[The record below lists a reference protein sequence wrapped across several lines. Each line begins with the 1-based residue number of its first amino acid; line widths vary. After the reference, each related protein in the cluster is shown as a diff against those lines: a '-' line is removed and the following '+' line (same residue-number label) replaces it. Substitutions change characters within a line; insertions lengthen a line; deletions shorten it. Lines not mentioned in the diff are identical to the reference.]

1 MNIHNLCLPIS
12 SNNKHIFDAIDAEFL
27 SVFYAQKISHL
38 IYRQRNLNKSVIQIE
53 NNFYSL
59 LKEYFNNSDYSLK
72 RKLSDNM
79 ELLCLYFLGLMK
91 SCLFNKKSEKGF
103 LNDIDLSN
111 YFRLRLLKTSIEDII
126 VFIYPRIYLLDNCI
140 EIKEGD
146 FPEIINANLD
156 SLNNGTLFLVDNGFY
171 LSLYCTKNIKSSICK
186 DVFNANSFGEIN
198 YREVNE
204 NNIFDGENAYGEYK
218 IKIREIIDNIR
229 SGKGLF
235 QDLIFVFEGFNDEKF
250 IKEILIENNFNKNFP
265 YNFLITFMI

>member
-1 MNIHNLCLPIS
+1 
-12 SNNKHIFDAIDAEFL
+12 
-27 SVFYAQKISHL
+27 
-38 IYRQRNLNKSVIQIE
+38 
-53 NNFYSL
+53 
-59 LKEYFNNSDYSLK
+59 
-72 RKLSDNM
+72 
-79 ELLCLYFLGLMK
+79 
-91 SCLFNKKSEKGF
+91 
-103 LNDIDLSN
+103 
-111 YFRLRLLKTSIEDII
+111 

-140 EIKEGD
+140 QFKEGD

-235 QDLIFVFEGFNDEKF
+235 QDLIFAFDGFNDEKF
-250 IKEILIENNFNKNFP
+250 IKESLIENNFNKNFP
-265 YNFLITFMI
+265 YNFNHFYDIIITGNLI

>member
-1 MNIHNLCLPIS
+1 
-12 SNNKHIFDAIDAEFL
+12 
-27 SVFYAQKISHL
+27 
-38 IYRQRNLNKSVIQIE
+38 
-53 NNFYSL
+53 
-59 LKEYFNNSDYSLK
+59 
-72 RKLSDNM
+72 
-79 ELLCLYFLGLMK
+79 MK

-186 DVFNANSFGEIN
+186 DVFKANSFEGIN

-218 IKIREIIDNIR
+218 NKIREIIDNIR

-250 IKEILIENNFNKNFP
+250 MKEILIENNFNKNFP
-265 YNFLITFMI
+265 YDFNQFYDKIVTGSLI